1 VTLFRLDRDAPL
13 VGLPDACINFA
24 RRERRFSSIS
34 TGVPVQTTFS
44 AIPLDR

>member
-1 VTLFRLDRDAPL
+1 M
-13 VGLPDACINFA
+13 PDPCIDLA

-34 TGVPVQTTFS
+34 TGVPVQARFS